1 MSEHFKNILSGI
13 GSVFVSPSPMRG
25 YTRVRRDGFARDAR
39 NLAAD
44 RRRHDC
50 LHCHRHAGRCI
61 YRQTEK

>member
-44 RRRHDC
+44 RRAVGSDIGKSIRSPS
-50 LHCHRHAGRCI
+50 RGKK
-61 YRQTEK
+61 Q

>member
-44 RRRHDC
+44 RRAVGSDLSKSIRSAS
-50 LHCHRHAGRCI
+50 RGKK
-61 YRQTEK
+61 Q

>member
-44 RRRHDC
+44 RRAVGSD
-50 LHCHRHAGRCI
+50 LGRSI
-61 YRQTEK
+61 RSASRGKKQ